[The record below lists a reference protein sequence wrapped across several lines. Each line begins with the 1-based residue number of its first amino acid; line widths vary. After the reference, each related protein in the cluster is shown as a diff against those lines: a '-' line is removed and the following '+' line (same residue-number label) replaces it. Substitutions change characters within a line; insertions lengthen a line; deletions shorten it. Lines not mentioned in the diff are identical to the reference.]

1 MPAFSASFPSRSP
14 ARPDPHPLRR
24 GLVVFLVALA
34 SVVALGCE
42 SAPFEPEAGK
52 VKLSGAPRTPEAT
65 P

>member
-1 MPAFSASFPSRSP
+1 MPAVAASFPSRSL
-14 ARPDPHPLRR
+14 ARPDRRPLRR
-24 GLVVFLVALA
+24 GLLVFLVALA

-52 VKLSGAPRTPEAT
+52 VKLSGAPKTPEAT

>member
-1 MPAFSASFPSRSP
+1 MPAAAASFSPRSP
-14 ARPDPHPLRR
+14 ARPDHRPLRR
-24 GLVVFLVALA
+24 GFFLFLVALA

-52 VKLSGAPRTPEAT
+52 VKLSGAPKTPEAT

>member
-1 MPAFSASFPSRSP
+1 MPAIAVPFPSRSS
-14 ARPDPHPLRR
+14 ARQDHRPLRR
-24 GLVVFLVALA
+24 GLLVFLVALA

-52 VKLSGAPRTPEAT
+52 VKLSGAPKTPEAT

>member
-1 MPAFSASFPSRSP
+1 MPAAAASFTPRSP
-14 ARPDPHPLRR
+14 ARPDHPLRR
-24 GLVVFLVALA
+24 GLFLFLVALA
-34 SVVALGCE
+34 SVVGLGCE